1 MSQRKPMKT
10 SVSLQGRL
18 ADTLLLTYRTPAES
32 VRALLPE
39 GLELVQRGPWAFW
52 SVVCCK
58 VEHLR
63 PGRLPKA
70 MGVSFHHVAY
80 RLRVQAM
87 TASAEVVDGLYFTHS
102 DADAPLSTLF
112 DALGN
117 RLTDLRLHRA
127 AIQMKRGDD
136 AVRVRVDP
144 GQSDAGYGLTL
155 DAAHAPAALREG
167 SCFPTVADARAFGR
181 YPPAALSVHAAKDD
195 DARRELHVMRVERM
209 DSAWVETPV
218 VVRDAALGYFDAL
231 GQTGLAELEW
241 AVRLRPMEYRWV
253 LGERRALLG
262 SENPAVMTPQTE
274 AVVKGVA

>member
-1 MSQRKPMKT
+1 MKT

-127 AIQMKRGDD
+127 AIAMQRGDD
-136 AVRVRVDP
+136 AVRVEV
-144 GQSDAGYGLTL
+144 GAAGYRLRL
-155 DAAHAPAALREG
+155 DAAHAPAALAPG
-167 SCFPTVADARAFGR
+167 SCFPTVEDARAFCR
-181 YPPAALSVHAAKDD
+181 YPPAALSVHPAKQDA
-195 DARRELHVMRVERM
+195 ARRELHVMRVERI
-209 DSAWVETPV
+209 DSAWCETPV
-218 VVRDAALGYFDAL
+218 VLRDAALGYFDAI
-231 GQTGLAELEW
+231 GQTDHAELEW
-241 AVRLRPMEYRWV
+241 AVRLRPMAYRWV
-253 LGERRALLG
+253 LGERRLLLDQNRPMFSG
-262 SENPAVMTPQTE
+262 RRAASRVSA
-274 AVVKGVA
+274 